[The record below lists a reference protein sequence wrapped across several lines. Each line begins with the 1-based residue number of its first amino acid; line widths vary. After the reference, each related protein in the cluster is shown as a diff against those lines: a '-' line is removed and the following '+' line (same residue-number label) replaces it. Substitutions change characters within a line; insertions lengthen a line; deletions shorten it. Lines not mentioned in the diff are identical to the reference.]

1 MTLIAP
7 HLPTIS
13 RHQPSTALRFGVRF
27 NTKYGDNLN
36 SSILQDALTLRQLQ
50 DNRKAELD
58 AIPDQI
64 DPFRVKISFDSGRVG
79 TWAEIT
85 TENNGK
91 FSLEYQKN
99 DQTPIETFFNTLVS
113 KMALVAPTL
122 KSLDQIKQDTPQTA
136 DKLISE
142 VLKAYKQN
150 PQMETHSYQ
159 GGQVMRYYVQND
171 AGKPYC
177 INIARVLNMPN
188 SPKFYIGII
197 ENATE
202 TPNRLDYKITPDNQ
216 HIIDYAP
223 QSRNTPFKM
232 TPEDN
237 GQESFDTIR
246 TRMMELAEVLEGTKS
261 IDSVDL
267 SPQL

>member
-1 MTLIAP
+1 MISSPTQAISQRQGGPAP
-7 HLPTIS
+7 
-13 RHQPSTALRFGVRF
+13 RFGVRF
-27 NTKYGDNLN
+27 HTKYGDNLN
-36 SSILQDALTLRQLQ
+36 SSQLQDALTLRQLQ
-50 DNRKAELD
+50 DSRKSELE
-58 AIPDQI
+58 AIPDQT
-64 DPFRVKISFDSGRVG
+64 DPFRVNIGFNSGRTG
-79 TWAEIT
+79 TWAEVDT
-85 TENNGK
+85 VNNGK
-91 FSLEYQKN
+91 FTLEYQKN
-99 DQTPIETFFNTLVS
+99 DQTPIETFFDTLVS
-113 KMALVAPTL
+113 KMTQMAPTL
-122 KSLDQIKQDTPQTA
+122 KSVEQIKQATPQTA

-197 ENATE
+197 ENAAE
-202 TPNRLDYKITPDNQ
+202 APNRLDYKITPDNQ